1 MDKNYWDEYY
11 KVHGGDKEISNPSS
25 FAKFILKNYFSEKKF
40 NIVELG
46 SGNGRDAIFF
56 AYNGHNVIAIDQS
69 TKVINI
75 QKQNL
80 ENKLAMNLHSKA
92 QDFVKEDYSKYEKI
106 DAFYSRFTIHS
117 ISKSDEL
124 ELLPKIYDNLEKE
137 GLFCIEVR
145 TINDPLYGIGDFCSE
160 NTFVTDNHKRR
171 FIDTKVF
178 RKQVLDLGFK
188 ELYFIEENNLSIYKN
203 DNPVLMRI
211 ILQK

>member
-69 TKVINI
+69 KKVINI

>member
-11 KVHGGDKEISNPSS
+11 KLHGEDKEISDPSS
-25 FAKFILKNYFSEKKF
+25 FAKFILKDFFSERKF

-56 AYNGHNVIAIDQS
+56 AFNGHNVIAIDQS
-69 TKVINI
+69 TKLINI

-80 ENKLAMNLHSKA
+80 DNKSAMNLHSKA
-92 QDFVKEDYSKYEKI
+92 QDFVKEDYSEYEII

-124 ELLPKIYDNLEKE
+124 ELLPKIYDNLARK
-137 GLFCIEVR
+137 GLFCVEAR
-145 TINDPLYGIGDFCSE
+145 TINDPLYGIGEFYGE

-188 ELYFIEENNLSIYKN
+188 ELYFTEENNLSIYKN

-211 ILQK
+211 ILKK

>member
-1 MDKNYWDEYY
+1 MDQNYWDEYY
-11 KVHGGDKEISNPSS
+11 KLHGGDKEISDPSS
-25 FAKFILKNYFSEKKF
+25 FAKFVLEKFFYKKKF

-46 SGNGRDAIFF
+46 SGNGRDAFF
-56 AYNGHNVIAIDQS
+56 FVYNGHNVIAIDQS

-80 ENKLAMNLHSKA
+80 KNKFAMNLHSKA
-92 QDFVKEDYSKYEKI
+92 LDFVKEDYSSYKKI

-124 ELLPKIYDNLEKE
+124 ELLPKIYDNLEIN
-137 GLFCIEVR
+137 GLFCVEAR
-145 TINDPLYGIGDFCSE
+145 TINDPLYGIGQFCGE
-160 NTFVTDNHKRR
+160 NTFITDNHNRR
-171 FIDTKVF
+171 FIDTKIF
-178 RKQVLDLGFK
+178 RKQVLDLGFT

>member
-46 SGNGRDAIFF
+46 SGNGRDAMFF

-69 TKVINI
+69 TKIINI

-80 ENKLAMNLHSKA
+80 KNKFAINLHSKE
-92 QDFVKEDYSKYEKI
+92 QDFVKEDYSRYKKI

-117 ISKSDEL
+117 IAKSDEL
-124 ELLPKIYDNLEKE
+124 ELLPKIYDNLERE
-137 GLFCIEVR
+137 GLFCVEAR
-145 TINDPLYGIGDFCSE
+145 TINDPLYGIGEFCGE
-160 NTFVTDNHKRR
+160 NTFVTDNHNRR

>member
-11 KVHGGDKEISNPSS
+11 KLHGEDKEISDPSS
-25 FAKFILKNYFSEKKF
+25 FAKFILKDFFSERKF

-56 AYNGHNVIAIDQS
+56 AFNGHNVIAIDQS
-69 TKVINI
+69 TKLINI

-80 ENKLAMNLHSKA
+80 DNKSAMNLHSKA
-92 QDFVKEDYSKYEKI
+92 QDFVKEDYSEYEII

-117 ISKSDEL
+117 ISKSDEF
-124 ELLPKIYDNLEKE
+124 ELLPKIYDNLARK
-137 GLFCIEVR
+137 GLFCVEAR
-145 TINDPLYGIGDFCSE
+145 TINDPLYGIGEFYGE

-188 ELYFIEENNLSIYKN
+188 ELYFTEENNLSIYKN

-211 ILQK
+211 ILKK

>member
-1 MDKNYWDEYY
+1 MDKNYWYEYY
-11 KVHGGDKEISNPSS
+11 KLHGEDKEISDPSS
-25 FAKFILKNYFSEKKF
+25 FAKFILKNFLSESRF

-56 AYNGHNVIAIDQS
+56 ACNGHNVVAIDQS
-69 TKVINI
+69 TKVLNI

-80 ENKLAMNLHSKA
+80 NNKFAMNLHSKEEN
-92 QDFVKEDYSKYEKI
+92 FIKEDYSRYKKI

-124 ELLPKIYDNLEKE
+124 ELLPKIYDNLDIT
-137 GLFCIEVR
+137 GLFCVEAR
-145 TINDPLYGIGDFCSE
+145 TINDPLYGIGEFCGE
-160 NTFVTDNHKRR
+160 NTFVNDNHKRR

>member
-1 MDKNYWDEYY
+1 MDKNYWEEYY
-11 KVHGGDKEISNPSS
+11 KLHGRDKEISDSSS
-25 FAKFILKNYFSEKKF
+25 FAKFVLKNFFSERKF

-56 AYNGHNVIAIDQS
+56 ASNGHNVIAIDQS

-80 ENKLAMNLHSKA
+80 HNKFAMNLHSKA
-92 QDFVKEDYSKYEKI
+92 QDFVKEDYSTYEKI
-106 DAFYSRFTIHS
+106 DVFYSRFTIHS

-124 ELLPKIYDNLEKE
+124 ELLPRIYDNLESK
-137 GLFCIEVR
+137 GLFCVEVR
-145 TINDPLYGIGDFCSE
+145 TINDPLFGVGEFCGE
-160 NTFVTDNHKRR
+160 NTFMTDNHKRR

-178 RKQVLDLGFK
+178 REQVLDLGFK

>member
-1 MDKNYWDEYY
+1 MDKNYWDGYY
-11 KVHGGDKEISNPSS
+11 KLHGGDIEISDPSS
-25 FAKFILKNYFSEKKF
+25 FAKFILKNFFSERKF

-56 AYNGHNVIAIDQS
+56 AYNGHSVIAIDQS
-69 TKVINI
+69 TRVINI
-75 QKQNL
+75 QKKNL
-80 ENKLAMNLHSKA
+80 ENKFAKNLHSKA
-92 QDFVKEDYSKYEKI
+92 QDFVKEDYSRYEKI

-117 ISKSDEL
+117 ITKSDEL
-124 ELLPKIYDNLEKE
+124 ELLPKIYDNLERK
-137 GLFCIEVR
+137 GLFCVEVR
-145 TINDPLYGIGDFCSE
+145 TINDPLYGIGEFCSE

>member
-11 KVHGGDKEISNPSS
+11 KLHGEDKEISDPSS
-25 FAKFILKNYFSEKKF
+25 FAKFILKDFFSERKF

-56 AYNGHNVIAIDQS
+56 AFNGHNVIAIDQS
-69 TKVINI
+69 TKLINI

-80 ENKLAMNLHSKA
+80 DNKSAMNLHSKA
-92 QDFVKEDYSKYEKI
+92 QDFVKEDYSEYEII

-117 ISKSDEL
+117 ISKSDEF
-124 ELLPKIYDNLEKE
+124 ELLPKIYDNLARK
-137 GLFCIEVR
+137 GLFCVEAR
-145 TINDPLYGIGDFCSE
+145 TINDPLYGIGEFYGE

-188 ELYFIEENNLSIYKN
+188 ELYFTEENNLSIYKN

>member
-1 MDKNYWDEYY
+1 MDKNYWDDYY

-25 FAKFILKNYFSEKKF
+25 FAKFILKNFFSEKRF

-69 TKVINI
+69 TKVIEI

-80 ENKLAMNLHSKA
+80 ENKFATNLQSKA
-92 QDFVKEDYSKYEKI
+92 QDFVKEDYSRYEKI

-124 ELLPKIYDNLEKE
+124 ELLPKIYDNLERE

-145 TINDPLYGIGDFCSE
+145 TINDPLYGIGDFCGE

>member
-11 KVHGGDKEISNPSS
+11 RLHRGNKEISDPSS
-25 FAKFILKNYFSEKKF
+25 FAKFILKNFFSEKKL

-69 TKVINI
+69 TNVINI

-80 ENKLAMNLHSKA
+80 EKKIAMNLYSKA
-92 QDFVKEDYSKYEKI
+92 KDFVKEDYSRYEQI

-124 ELLPKIYDNLEKE
+124 KLLPKIYDNLEKN
-137 GLFCIEVR
+137 GLFCVEVR
-145 TINDPLYGIGDFCSE
+145 TINDPLYGIGEFSGE
-160 NTFVTDNHKRR
+160 NTFVTDNHSRR

>member
-11 KVHGGDKEISNPSS
+11 KLHGEDKEISDPSS
-25 FAKFILKNYFSEKKF
+25 FAKFILKDFFSERKF

-56 AYNGHNVIAIDQS
+56 AFNGHNVIAIDQS
-69 TKVINI
+69 TKLINI

-80 ENKLAMNLHSKA
+80 DNKSAMNLHSKA
-92 QDFVKEDYSKYEKI
+92 QDFVKEDYSEYEII

-117 ISKSDEL
+117 ISKSDEF
-124 ELLPKIYDNLEKE
+124 ELLPKIYDNLARK
-137 GLFCIEVR
+137 GLFCVEAR
-145 TINDPLYGIGDFCSE
+145 TINDPLYGIGEFYGE

-211 ILQK
+211 ILKK

>member
-1 MDKNYWDEYY
+1 MDKNYWEKYY
-11 KVHGGDKEISNPSS
+11 KLHGGDKEISDPSS
-25 FAKFILKNYFSEKKF
+25 FAKFILKNFLSEKKF

-56 AYNGHNVIAIDQS
+56 ACNGHNVVAIDQS
-69 TKVINI
+69 TKVIDI

-80 ENKLAMNLHSKA
+80 DNKFAMNLHSKA
-92 QDFVKEDYSKYEKI
+92 RDFVKEDYSRFKKI
-106 DAFYSRFTIHS
+106 EVFYSRFTIHS

-124 ELLPKIYDNLEKE
+124 VLLPKIYHNLDRK
-137 GLFCIEVR
+137 GLFCVEVR
-145 TINDPLYGIGDFCSE
+145 TINDPLYGIGEFCGE
-160 NTFVTDNHKRR
+160 NTFMTDNHKRR
-171 FIDTKVF
+171 FIDTTVF
-178 RKQVLDLGFK
+178 RKQVLDLGFR